1 MPFTQ
6 RVKTRPVLRIELG
19 SLTTWIRGP
28 QEVQSAWSHYC
39 HSSSAIQV
47 MKWFQVPDPATEC
60 LGKGNGEQRDTRTRF
75 SHMGLRWSVVRES
88 LGSAHQH
95 SLGGMTQS
103 VMICAK
109 EGYDLRIMQMTLLEK
124 KNIPSWCTLFLL
136 FQPSVSSVRRIS
148 PNLGDSGLALT
159 WKR

>member
-109 EGYDLRIMQMTLLEK
+109 EGYDLRIMQ
-124 KNIPSWCTLFLL
+124 
-136 FQPSVSSVRRIS
+136 SVIDLKELSRKELH
-148 PNLGDSGLALT
+148 PFPSGLTQALPM
-159 WKR
+159 RNPGPYMR